1 MSNLLKLLNEKKEK
15 GEKAF
20 IPYIMVGEDS
30 LERTYKDILFLEKEG
45 ATLIE
50 LGIPFSDPASDG
62 TVIQESGIKALK
74 NGINVHKVFELISKI
89 REVSEVPLVI
99 MSYINP
105 IFKFGLEEFFKR
117 SSELSVQGVILP
129 DVPIEEFSFIEK
141 YIKKYEIDYVPLYS
155 PTTPLERIK
164 DLCEVGSGFLYVVTS
179 LGVTGEKEIDKKN
192 LGDSLAKIRENSTLP
207 TMAGFG
213 ISSKEDVK
221 EIKQYSDGVIVGSKI
236 IKLLRGD
243 GYAEISEL
251 IKAARE

>member
-74 NGINVHKVFELISKI
+74 NGVNVHKVFELISKV
-89 REVSEVPLVI
+89 REVSEIPLVI

-105 IFKFGLEEFFKR
+105 IFKFGLEEFFKKA
-117 SSELSVQGVILP
+117 SELSVQGVILP
-129 DVPIEEFSFIEK
+129 DVPIEEFSFVEK

-207 TMAGFG
+207 IMAGFG

-221 EIKQYSDGVIVGSKI
+221 VIKQYSDGVIVGSKI

>member
-74 NGINVHKVFELISKI
+74 NGVNVHKVFELISKV

-117 SSELSVQGVILP
+117 ASELSVQGVILP

-164 DLCEVGSGFLYVVTS
+164 DLCEVGAGFLYVVTS

-192 LGDSLAKIRENSTLP
+192 LGDSLTKIRENSTLP
-207 TMAGFG
+207 IMAGFG
-213 ISSKEDVK
+213 ISSKDDVK

-251 IKAARE
+251 IKAVRE

>member
-15 GEKAF
+15 GEKVF
-20 IPYIMVGEDS
+20 IPYIMVGEES

-62 TVIQESGIKALK
+62 IVIQESGIKALK

-89 REVSEVPLVI
+89 REVSDVPLVI

-117 SSELSVQGVILP
+117 ASELSVQGVILP

-192 LGDSLAKIRENSTLP
+192 LGDSLAKIREKSTLP
-207 TMAGFG
+207 MMAGFG
-213 ISSKEDVK
+213 ISSKDDVK

-243 GYAEISEL
+243 CYEEISEL

>member
-50 LGIPFSDPASDG
+50 LGTPFSDPASDG

-207 TMAGFG
+207 IMAGFG

>member
-50 LGIPFSDPASDG
+50 IGIPFSDPASDG

-74 NGINVHKVFELISKI
+74 NGVNVHKVFELISKV

-117 SSELSVQGVILP
+117 ASALSVQGVILP

-207 TMAGFG
+207 IMAGFG

>member
-155 PTTPLERIK
+155 QTTPLERIK
-164 DLCEVGSGFLYVVTS
+164 DLCEIGSGFLYVVTS

-207 TMAGFG
+207 IMAGFG

>member
-1 MSNLLKLLNEKKEK
+1 MSSLLKLLNEKKEI

-30 LERTYKDILFLEKEG
+30 LERSYKDILFLENEG

-50 LGIPFSDPASDG
+50 IGIPFSDPASDG

-74 NGINVHKVFELISKI
+74 NGINAHKVFELISKV
-89 REVSEVPLVI
+89 REVSHVPLVI

-105 IFKFGLEEFFKR
+105 IFKFGLEEFFKKA
-117 SSELSVQGVILP
+117 SELSVQGVILP

-207 TMAGFG
+207 IMAGFG

-251 IKAARE
+251 IKAARD

>member
-15 GEKAF
+15 GEKTF

-74 NGINVHKVFELISKI
+74 NGVNVHKVFELISKV

-117 SSELSVQGVILP
+117 ASELSVQGVILP

-192 LGDSLAKIRENSTLP
+192 FGDSLGKIRENSTLP
-207 TMAGFG
+207 IMAGFG
-213 ISSKEDVK
+213 ISSKDDVK

>member
-45 ATLIE
+45 ASLIE

-74 NGINVHKVFELISKI
+74 NGVNVHKVFELISKV

-117 SSELSVQGVILP
+117 ASKLSVQGVILP

-192 LGDSLAKIRENSTLP
+192 LGDSLTKIRENSTLP
-207 TMAGFG
+207 IMAGFG
-213 ISSKEDVK
+213 ISSKDDVK

-251 IKAARE
+251 IKAATE

>member
-1 MSNLLKLLNEKKEK
+1 MSNLLELLNEKKER

-30 LERTYKDILFLEKEG
+30 LERSYKDILFLEKEG

-74 NGINVHKVFELISKI
+74 NGVNVHKVFELISKV
-89 REVSEVPLVI
+89 REVSSVPLVI

-117 SSELSVQGVILP
+117 AAELSVQGVILP
-129 DVPIEEFSFIEK
+129 DLPIEEFSFIEK

-155 PTTPLERIK
+155 PTTPIDRVK
-164 DLCEVGSGFLYVVTS
+164 DLCEEGSGFLYVVTS
-179 LGVTGEKEIDKKN
+179 LGVTGEKEINKQN
-192 LGDSLAKIRENSTLP
+192 LGDSLAKISENSTLP
-207 TMAGFG
+207 LMAGFG

-221 EIKQYSDGVIVGSKI
+221 EIKQYCDGVIVGSKI

-251 IKAARE
+251 IKAVRD

>member
-74 NGINVHKVFELISKI
+74 NGINVHKVFELISKT
-89 REVSEVPLVI
+89 REVSDVPLVI

-117 SSELSVQGVILP
+117 ASELSVQGVILP

-192 LGDSLAKIRENSTLP
+192 LGDSLAKIREKSTLP
-207 TMAGFG
+207 MMAGFG
-213 ISSKEDVK
+213 ISSKDDVK